1 MRRAHLI
8 VTALVLAVV
17 APQASA
23 MPGDPPIT
31 LLTPAPDAVLPGGA
45 AGLPVT
51 YACPVYR
58 QVDLGDG
65 FAFYGKWSDYRVQIA
80 TGPELG
86 TDGRLRQDQVIAI
99 ETGHQPNTLPA
110 DQCAGELATGR
121 SDGPENTPGTYY
133 WQASRLCGG
142 CAGGYEVSEVR
153 RLVVRADAR
162 LSVRPAGAAFAGYPV
177 AVPLRLAGVPD
188 GASVTL
194 QRRVGKRW
202 KAVGAGSAA
211 KERGEV
217 IAVLPAGVQSLR
229 ASARLGT
236 QAVVSP
242 AVTLRV
248 RPASSPRVTSAADD
262 GAWGGTTPS
271 VRFRVAGGGRTITG
285 FRAGVTMLCPQVGL
299 PFGQGQLTTQA
310 GFAIVRSARIAP
322 DGRFIATY
330 ARNGTAALVRGTLR
344 GGRLTGG
351 VAELSVGTC
360 SGSGTFTARRS

>member
-1 MRRAHLI
+1 MHRALSLL
-8 VTALVLAVV
+8 ALLTFGAAPHAV
-17 APQASA
+17 A

-31 LLTPAPDAVLPGGA
+31 LLAPAADAVLPAGA
-45 AGLPVT
+45 SGIPVT
-51 YACPVYR
+51 YDCPEYG

-65 FAFYGKWSDYRVQIA
+65 FAFFGQWSDYGVRLA

-86 TDGRLRQDQVIAI
+86 PDGRLRQDQVVSAD
-99 ETGHQPNTLPA
+99 TGHQPDALP
-110 DQCAGELATGR
+110 DERCAGELGTGR

-153 RLVVRADAR
+153 RLVIRAGAA

-194 QRRVGKRW
+194 QRQVGARW
-202 KAVGAGSAA
+202 KALGTGRAS

-217 IAVLPAGVQSLR
+217 IATLPSGVQRLR
-229 ASARLGT
+229 VSVRLGAQT
-236 QAVVSP
+236 VASP
-242 AVTLRV
+242 VRTLRV
-248 RPASSPRVTSAADD
+248 RPAAAPRVTTGRDD
-262 GAWGGTTPS
+262 GAWTGASPS
-271 VRFRVAGGGRTITG
+271 VRFRVTGGGRTITG
-285 FRAGVTMLCPQVGL
+285 FRAAVTMVCPQVGL
-299 PFGQGQLTTQA
+299 PGGQGQVTTRA
-310 GFAIVRSARIAP
+310 GFAVISRARIAP
-322 DGRFIATY
+322 DGRFIAAATG
-330 ARNGTAALVRGTLR
+330 RGSAALVRGTVR

-360 SGSGTFTARRS
+360 SGSGKFTARRS